1 MEKSE
6 KEQNFGRC
14 KYKTD
19 LIIATG
25 MIKNIQGFLT
35 FRNILK

>member
-1 MEKSE
+1 MVE

-14 KYKTD
+14 KYKTVFFAA
-19 LIIATG
+19 IG
-25 MIKNIQGFLT
+25 MIKNNQGFST